1 MTKLRFLD
9 KRRSTF
15 FSDVR
20 QRVDAYFEEN
30 QLPKQANQAMWNKTF
45 FFLGLFALLYGLIIS
60 DQFNVWVMLVLAIA
74 LGMTCAFIGFN
85 ICHDAVHG
93 SFTSDSKLNRR
104 LGLTFNLIG
113 GNPYVWSITHNIVH
127 HTYTNIPGHDEDL
140 EIAPGLIRI
149 GDEEP
154 VTFVHRFQHIYSFLL
169 YGLAS
174 LSWVLR
180 KDYLKFFKNDIG
192 KTCNRHH
199 PRKEYFNLFFFKAIY
214 YTLFIVFPLVFL
226 SITWWQFVIGF
237 LVMHFFE
244 GLTLGLVFQLAHIV
258 EHTEFPEPNGDG
270 NIEEAWAVHQMQTTA
285 NFSVDSKLAAFLCG
299 GLNFQV
305 EHHLFPKI
313 CHIHY
318 PAISRIVRQTAADHG
333 IPYIENRTFWTALQ
347 SHYRVLLRYGREE
360 YLLQQAAKTA
370 VPAPVAGNI

>member
-1 MTKLRFLD
+1 MSKLRFVD
-9 KRRSTF
+9 KKRSAF
-15 FSDVR
+15 FSDTR
-20 QRVDAYFEEN
+20 HRVDAYFQEN
-30 QLPKQANQAMWNKTF
+30 NIPKHANRAMWLKAVF
-45 FFLGLFALLYGLIIS
+45 FMVLFFGLYGLIIS
-60 DQFNVWVMLVLAIA
+60 NQFNVWVMLLLSIG

-93 SFTSDSKLNRR
+93 SFTSNSKLNRV

-140 EIAPGLIRI
+140 EIAPGLVRVTN
-149 GDEEP
+149 DEP
-154 VTFVHRFQHIYSFLL
+154 VNAINRYQHIYAFAL

-192 KTCNRHH
+192 QTCNRHH
-199 PRKEYFNLFFFKAIY
+199 PREEYFNLFFYKAIY
-214 YTLFIVFPLVFL
+214 YTMFIVLPLVCL

-244 GLTLGLVFQLAHIV
+244 GLVLGLVFQLAHIV
-258 EHTEFPEPNGDG
+258 EHTSFPEPNEEG
-270 NIEEAWAVHQMQTTA
+270 NIEEAWAIHQMQTTA
-285 NFSVDSKLAAFLCG
+285 NFACDSAIAAFFCG
-299 GLNFQV
+299 GLNFQI

-318 PAISRIVRQTAADHG
+318 PEISKIVRQSAQDHG
-333 IPYIENRTFWTALQ
+333 IPYIENKTFWTALQ
-347 SHYRVLLRYGREE
+347 SHYRVLVKYGKED
-360 YLLQQAAKTA
+360 YALQR
-370 VPAPVAGNI
+370 